1 MLKWIRRHGRRY
13 ALGAATML
21 LAMAL
26 VVALVQTAVALIVGG
41 EGNQPVGDP
50 GWPKGAAA
58 VFNTPARVAW
68 WEGPPF
74 GGGEWHAECRGDTQ
88 TFNKILSD
96 FAKIDVKVKRVV
108 LHDGVGHSFWL
119 NPNRTPGKV
128 VDAKIDWTFVVWR
141 PASWEHLRKLPSDLN
156 PTDPRDAENGPPA
169 QIDIYTGG
177 NVHWSDVKV
186 PKGIEI
192 IDQRMEAHG
201 FTPADGVVLEGKV
214 IDLNTKKPL
223 AARVRLERIEPQ
235 QKGGYQ
241 YKVVAETTADAQ
253 GHWVLKKTP
262 AAWLRVILEAN
273 GYVPRIAGY
282 AQFDNQPSWHSYDT
296 GLAPP
301 GPISGRV
308 TDDDGKPL
316 EDVSV
321 QIHNVTP
328 TAGGRY
334 EAAVEYSVVSDKDG
348 RFRSD
353 GLPVGRAT
361 LWVHKPGYCRPGLGL
376 PITTPTKD
384 IKLVMKKA
392 ARMVVTVD
400 FSDRLAPSG
409 YIVEVAPEGGEAVG
423 KWGGSGQI
431 DAKNQITFENI
442 PPGRYVIKGHPNP
455 SGKDQHTLPTT
466 LDLKGGETTESTIV
480 AR

>member
-1 MLKWIRRHGRRY
+1 
-13 ALGAATML
+13 ML

-26 VVALVQTAVALIVGG
+26 VVALVQTAVALIMGG

-58 VFNTPARVAW
+58 VFNIPGRVAW

-74 GGGEWHAECRGDTQ
+74 GGGEWHAECRGDAKA
-88 TFNKILSD
+88 FNAVLAD
-96 FAKIDVKVKRVV
+96 FARIDVKTKRVV

-119 NPNRTPGKV
+119 NPNRTPGKA
-128 VDAKIDWTFVVWR
+128 VDARVDWSFVIWQ
-141 PASWEHLRKLPSDLN
+141 PASWERLRSMPADLN
-156 PTDPRDAENGPPA
+156 PTDPRDAKQGPPA
-169 QIDIYTGG
+169 LLEVYTGG
-177 NVHWSDVKV
+177 NLRWSDVTV
-186 PKGIEI
+186 PKGIEL

-201 FTPADGVVLEGKV
+201 FKPADGIVLEGKV

-241 YKVVAETTADAQ
+241 YKAVVQTTADAQ

-262 AAWLRVILEAN
+262 ALWLRVIVEAD
-273 GYVPRIAGY
+273 GYVPRVAGY

-296 GLAPP
+296 GLAPA
-301 GPISGRV
+301 GSIAGRV
-308 TDDDGKPL
+308 TDEDGKPL
-316 EDVSV
+316 ADATV
-321 QIHNVTP
+321 QIHNVTA
-328 TAGGRY
+328 TGGGRY
-334 EAAVEYSVVSDKDG
+334 ESSSDYSVKTDADGHFHSDQV
-348 RFRSD
+348 
-353 GLPVGRAT
+353 PVGSAT

-376 PITTPTKD
+376 PITTPAKD
-384 IKLVMKKA
+384 IALSMKKA

-400 FSDRLAPSG
+400 FSDRLSPPG

-431 DAKNQITFENI
+431 DPKNQITFENI
-442 PPGRYVIKGHPNP
+442 PPGRYTIVGHPNP
-455 SGKDQHTLPTT
+455 SSQNDRTPPMAVE
-466 LDLKGGETTESTIV
+466 LKGGETTEHTIV
-480 AR
+480 AK